1 MNFEINTQ
9 GVLIVGI
16 CLALIVAAIIRF
28 FPKKVLGEGPTE
40 AKLRSLFLMSKESAV
55 EDSMATV
62 DWRDIALES
71 QKLTQEAKSYCSHTI
86 VKDSTAENLAPTDH
100 IVGKWRLDFVNP
112 DRYHITQE
120 LWDVELGDIHDEWV
134 TIGRENY
141 ENAGLWRRT
150 DDGVNDEQNMALRVD
165 SMLDILRNEEP
176 IVSEVYQY
184 EGRRYLILNYGTP
197 LSGGVSRGFPLLC
210 KDLKG
215 TCEIQTWIS
224 LETGLFVK
232 GKILYEG
239 ETPDGEFAQGEVHQM
254 FTCYDEDVNVS
265 PPPWINVAPDSEG
278 NLRVVN
284 QKVPILRHHQ

>member
-71 QKLTQEAKSYCSHTI
+71 QKLTQETKSYCSHTI

-284 QKVPILRHHQ
+284 QKVPILRHHP